1 MPADREPM
9 TSLSDERAAR
19 LAAEPLRIAGPRQ
32 GFLRG
37 TVQSVRDIVA
47 QRELLRLL
55 VRRELK
61 AKYKD
66 SALGFFWSF
75 ARPLAMLVV
84 YYVAIG
90 KFLGAEATP
99 RNPEGIPSFAVFI
112 FTGLTAWQLFS
123 DIVIGGTGSIVGN
136 GGLIKKVYLPR
147 EVFPLSVVG
156 AALVNFAIQLGILV
170 AATAVLGAFPTG
182 TRWGYAALALAVLI
196 VWASALAML
205 LSAVNVYLRDV
216 QYLVE
221 ILIMILFWASP
232 IVYAWRMV
240 DEKVDGLLQWLY
252 LGNPMT
258 QVVMGFQKAFWVD
271 GDTWEIKDEPAAGY
285 PDSLG
290 TMLGITLLVSLA
302 ALWVA
307 QRVFARLQANFAQEL

>member
-1 MPADREPM
+1 M
-9 TSLSDERAAR
+9 TDLRDERAAR
-19 LAAEPLRIAGPRQ
+19 LAAEPFRIAGPRQ
-32 GFLRG
+32 GFLVG
-37 TVQSVRDIVA
+37 TLQSVRDVLA
-47 QRELLRLL
+47 QRELLGLL
-55 VRRELK
+55 VRRELR

-66 SALGFFWSF
+66 SALGFFWSL

-90 KFLGAEATP
+90 KFLGAEASP
-99 RNPEGIPSFAVFI
+99 RNPAGIPSFAIFI

-136 GGLIKKVYLPR
+136 AGLIKKVYLPR

-156 AALVNFAIQLGILV
+156 ASLVNFCFQLVVLIG
-170 AATAVLGAFPTG
+170 ATAVVGRFPVG
-182 TRWGYAALALAVLI
+182 ERWGFAALSLAVLV
-196 VWASALAML
+196 VWATALAML

-232 IVYAWRMV
+232 IVYAWSMV
-240 DEKVDGLLQWLY
+240 DAKVDGVLQSLY
-252 LGNPMT
+252 LANPMT

-271 GDTWEIKDEPAAGY
+271 GDTWIVDGAPAAGY
-285 PDSLG
+285 PEDLAG
-290 TMLGITLLVSLA
+290 MLGVTLLVSLVV
-302 ALWVA
+302 LWLA

>member
-1 MPADREPM
+1 M

-19 LAAEPLRIAGPRQ
+19 LAAEPFRAAGPQQ
-32 GFLRG
+32 GFFVG
-37 TVQSVRDIVA
+37 TVQSVRDILA
-47 QRELLRLL
+47 QRELLGLL
-55 VRRELK
+55 VRRELR

-75 ARPLAMLVV
+75 ARPLAMLLV

-90 KFLGAEATP
+90 KFLGAEANP
-99 RNPEGIPSFAVFI
+99 RNPNGIPEFAIFI

-123 DIVIGGTGSIVGN
+123 DIVIGGTGAIVN
-136 GGLIKKVYLPR
+136 NSGLIKKVYLPR

-156 AALVNFAIQLGILV
+156 AALVNFVFQLGVLV
-170 AATAVLGAFPTG
+170 AATAVLGTFPTG
-182 TRWGYAALALAVLI
+182 ERWGFAVLSLAVLI
-196 VWASALAML
+196 VWASALGIL

-232 IVYAWRMV
+232 IVYAWQMV
-240 DEKVDGLLQWLY
+240 DEKVDGVLQWLY
-252 LGNPMT
+252 LANPMT
-258 QVVMGFQKAFWVD
+258 QVVMGFQKTFWVD
-271 GDTWEIKDEPAAGY
+271 GDSWEIDGQPAAGY
-285 PDSLG
+285 PDGLG
-290 TMLGITLLVSLA
+290 TTLGVTLLVSVL
-302 ALWVA
+302 ALWGA